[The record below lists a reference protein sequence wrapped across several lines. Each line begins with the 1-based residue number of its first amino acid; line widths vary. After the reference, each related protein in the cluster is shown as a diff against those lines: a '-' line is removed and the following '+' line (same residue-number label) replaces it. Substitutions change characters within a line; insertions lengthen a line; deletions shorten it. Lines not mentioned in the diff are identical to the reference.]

1 MEICQI
7 CVVDTNLNWERGT
20 LEVVTPGAESM
31 DNHKEFSIVDIIDSF
46 GKGEQLGEVGA
57 GVPVSIGV
65 SLQEDTS
72 GGVLGGIGGD
82 GKGMGEVWEAENW
95 LGEEKFLE
103 TFKGS
108 LTSRGPGPGAAL
120 LGKIE
125 ERAGDIGKSGMN
137 CQ

>member
-57 GVPVSIGV
+57 GCQSPLVSV
-65 SLQEDTS
+65 
-72 GGVLGGIGGD
+72 
-82 GKGMGEVWEAENW
+82 
-95 LGEEKFLE
+95 
-103 TFKGS
+103 
-108 LTSRGPGPGAAL
+108 
-120 LGKIE
+120 
-125 ERAGDIGKSGMN
+125 
-137 CQ
+137 